1 MLFRLTS
8 EGRRALKGLVPL
20 KGAFQAY
27 VLGTDALGAWVL
39 LPSKS
44 GGDGSQ
50 VASLTLLKWNYVV
63 TVGLEFRPQ
72 RPATRKAIG
81 F

>member
-39 LPSKS
+39 LPSNS
-44 GGDGSQ
+44 GAEGGQ
-50 VASLTLLKWNYVV
+50 VASLTLLKWDYVV

-72 RPATRKAIG
+72 RPTTRRVIG